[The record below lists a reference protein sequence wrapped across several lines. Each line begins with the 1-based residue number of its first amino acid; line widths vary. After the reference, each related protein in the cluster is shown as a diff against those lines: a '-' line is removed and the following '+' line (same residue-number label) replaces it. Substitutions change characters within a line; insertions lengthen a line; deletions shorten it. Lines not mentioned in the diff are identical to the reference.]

1 MRAVVPVLLCL
12 LAACTLHR
20 KDKHMVY
27 RPLEVGTYRGY
38 TIAPC
43 DGGGHVV
50 RLAKEPDERGEA
62 NSRERVDNYKK
73 SYIVPAL
80 VDITIKGWGYESKC
94 AHSGLSLHTPAK
106 EQGEVLDRIGEVLV
120 KNPTDIEVH
129 VIPQD

>member
-1 MRAVVPVLLCL
+1 MRAVLLVVA
-12 LAACTLHR
+12 LAGCTMHR
-20 KDKHMVY
+20 QDKPMVY

-43 DGGGHVV
+43 RSSGHVV
-50 RLAKEPDERGEA
+50 RLAKEPEERGEA

-73 SYIVPAL
+73 QYIVPAL
-80 VDITIKGWGYESKC
+80 IDITIKGWGYESTC
-94 AHSGLSLHTPAK
+94 AHSGLTLRTPTK